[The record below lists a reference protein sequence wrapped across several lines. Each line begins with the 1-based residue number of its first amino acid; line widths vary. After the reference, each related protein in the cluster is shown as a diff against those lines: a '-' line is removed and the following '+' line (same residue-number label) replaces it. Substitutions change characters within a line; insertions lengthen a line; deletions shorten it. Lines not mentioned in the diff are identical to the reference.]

1 MAEIPTTMLAAS
13 YVRGHIDTVV
23 KHKYPIRE
31 LKDDE
36 ILLKVSACGVCHS
49 DVFLLNGGFLERQ
62 PFILGHEIAG
72 TPVLLGSTVD
82 PNKAKLGKL
91 YSVLSPSCGTMGING
106 GPAFQNT
113 LGLGLNG
120 GYAEYVICKEPSL
133 VPVPHGVAA
142 EAAAVAADAGVTA
155 YNAVKNNARV
165 KKGTKVLIFGNG
177 GVGHL
182 AVQFAKHL
190 GATVYVCDFKP
201 EARAL
206 ALQLGAEKAFD
217 LLELSDLTA
226 AGKFTV
232 DTAIDFVASAQSFN
246 LAIAALSGNDVV
258 FPDAPRLV
266 LVGVS
271 NENLIF
277 STAQSLLT
285 GIQIISSAYGPRSAL
300 EEALELFAQGK
311 VRPHIKTLPLKDI
324 TNALIQLRA
333 HEVLGRLV
341 VVPE

>member
-13 YVRGHIDTVV
+13 YEPGHINTVL

-31 LKDDE
+31 LKGDE
-36 ILLKVSACGVCHS
+36 ILLKVAACGVCHS
-49 DVFLLNGGFLERQ
+49 DVFLLSGGLPEPK

-72 TPVLLGSTVD
+72 TPVLLGSAVD
-82 PNKAKLGKL
+82 ADKVKLGKL
-91 YSVLSPSCGTMGING
+91 YSVLNPSCGTMGING
-106 GPAFQNT
+106 GPAFENA
-113 LGLGLNG
+113 LGLGLDG

-133 VPVPHGVAA
+133 VPVPHGVPV

-155 YNAVKNNARV
+155 YNAVKNSAGV
-165 KKGTKVLIFGNG
+165 KKRTKVLIFGIG
-177 GVGHL
+177 GLGHL
-182 AVQFAKHL
+182 AVQYAKHL

-206 ALQLGAEKAFD
+206 ALQLGAQKAFD
-217 LLELSDLTA
+217 LLELTDLTA

-232 DTAIDFVASAQSFN
+232 DTTIDFVATAQSFN

-266 LVGVS
+266 MVGVS
-271 NENLIF
+271 TENLVF
-277 STAQSLLT
+277 STVQSILT
-285 GIQIISSAYGPRSAL
+285 GIQIVSSAYGPRSAL
-300 EEALELFAQGK
+300 EEVLKLFAEGK
-311 VRPHIKTLPLKDI
+311 VHPHIKTLPLKDV